1 MKILKKIL
9 SLMLICILFSTTVH
23 AQGETLDTNKDE
35 IYEKVLEAYRK
46 GDKMSEEVVTARKQA
61 AEQLGLEAFLDERAF
76 LSVDYRNEQEIG
88 KDGAIKDPAQK
99 TKRTF
104 GVIMVQNMARL
115 QNGMMLLQ
123 EKSYITLRE
132 DQGMPEI
139 I

>member
-1 MKILKKIL
+1 
-9 SLMLICILFSTTVH
+9 MLICILFSTTVH

-88 KDGAIKDPAQK
+88 KDGAIKDPALD
-99 TKRTF
+99 
-104 GVIMVQNMARL
+104 ILIEMATEEE
-115 QNGMMLLQ
+115 M
-123 EKSYITLRE
+123 
-132 DQGMPEI
+132 
-139 I
+139 